1 MPGDL
6 VLRGSIVVTR
16 GRCGKQRCR
25 CVDGE
30 LHERTAL
37 SVSLQNKTT
46 LVTLRT
52 DAEVA
57 EVAAALERY
66 RVAAAELETKV
77 GDSLVELRR
86 RLAAAR
92 SSAKGRA

>member
-16 GRCGKQRCR
+16 GRCGKPRCR

-46 LVTLRT
+46 LVTLRS

-86 RLAAAR
+86 RLAAGG
-92 SSAKGRA
+92 SSAKGQA

>member
-16 GRCGKQRCR
+16 GRCGKPRCR
-25 CVDGE
+25 CVNGE

>member
-16 GRCGKQRCR
+16 GRCGRPRCR

-92 SSAKGRA
+92 SSDKGRA

>member
-1 MPGDL
+1 MPDDL
-6 VLRGSIVVTR
+6 VLRGSIVTTR
-16 GRCGKQRCR
+16 GRCGKPRCR

-77 GDSLVELRR
+77 GDGLVELRR

-92 SSAKGRA
+92 SSTKGQA